1 MEAVANPTLSA
12 TVVRLTASGAVRG
25 WWSCRVHAA
34 KPQSEDVV
42 LLAERPGGSGRSW
55 SGGGSRGHD
64 VPDAAKPQPGAVV
77 LFVRLEHG
85 ESRGEGVGGKRSGAE
100 RDYSTRVPKTP
111 HVWQTTRS
119 SPC

>member
-1 MEAVANPTLSA
+1 M
-12 TVVRLTASGAVRG
+12 
-25 WWSCRVHAA
+25 
-34 KPQSEDVV
+34 
-42 LLAERPGGSGRSW
+42 
-55 SGGGSRGHD
+55 
-64 VPDAAKPQPGAVV
+64 

-119 SPC
+119 SPCDGGDVPARVVNVRALVLLNIPIDLVTGKCLRCHV